1 MARSRGSSGLRS
13 PFPCRERR
21 VTWKGTETLGYLR
34 TKLTNQLALL
44 VGRTRRTH
52 LPCHHALNLALV
64 PGWPLG
70 SLEME
75 TSRY

>member
-1 MARSRGSSGLRS
+1 MWQGAEATLGSGLLFLVGR
-13 PFPCRERR
+13 
-21 VTWKGTETLGYLR
+21 KGTETLGYLR

-52 LPCHHALNLALV
+52 LPCHHALSLALV

-70 SLEME
+70 NLKLE